1 MNGIFIYSDPTA
13 RKQGKKNKKIIDI
26 YVIIIIYM
34 SWFFLSLTSR
44 VMLSSERGAETFK
57 PSRDAEKAKRPQKER
72 MLKKNNPYTS
82 FVEFPTVYFVDNI
95 NISSVLGFSFFP
107 G

>member
-26 YVIIIIYM
+26 YVIIMIYM

-72 MLKKNNPYTS
+72 MLKKKQS
-82 FVEFPTVYFVDNI
+82 LHIVC
-95 NISSVLGFSFFP
+95 
-107 G
+107 